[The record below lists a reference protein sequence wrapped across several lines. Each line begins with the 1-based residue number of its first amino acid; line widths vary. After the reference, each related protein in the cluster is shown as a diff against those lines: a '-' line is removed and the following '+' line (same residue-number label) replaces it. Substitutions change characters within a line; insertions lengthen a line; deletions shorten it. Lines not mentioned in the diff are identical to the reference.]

1 MSEAVA
7 VEVKERFVV
16 DNDMKAEWCLSKIRG
31 IRAEQNRETEE
42 LQRQMQF
49 YLDQMEMIKAKADE
63 DVKFFEDILSE
74 YYLKRKNDGFTKATK
89 TKESYKLPTGELTM
103 KHREPEFEYKKEQD
117 KTVAYLKKAGMMD
130 YIKVKEETDWAKLKK
145 ICTVV
150 GETVA
155 ITETGEEVPGITVT
169 ERPDE
174 FEVTVK

>member
-63 DVKFFEDILSE
+63 GWKFVKWTKDGTDFSE
-74 YYLKRKNDGFTKATK
+74 
-89 TKESYKLPTGELTM
+89 
-103 KHREPEFEYKKEQD
+103 EPE
-117 KTVAYLKKAGMMD
+117 
-130 YIKVKEETDWAKLKK
+130 
-145 ICTVV
+145 
-150 GETVA
+150 
-155 ITETGEEVPGITVT
+155 ITVEVSEDVEYIAVFET
-169 ERPDE
+169 E
-174 FEVTVK
+174 